1 MKTFVF
7 RQRKAYNSFAK
18 AKVSTTWYLKNQYD
32 ERLDSVTTT
41 DVSGSFLL
49 YGVDKAYSDGELK
62 ELNPYA
68 RMVADAVETSYIKL
82 LSNSSMQKQLQSET
96 IKPFTESVLNLGGG
110 QAYIAEKSDA
120 SLASVSIKR
129 KDKGH
134 GSGFAVSKDGYILTN
149 YHVIASSD
157 PSKQEELTVVT
168 SSGKELPAK
177 VVRFNKSRDLAL
189 LKVESNF
196 DKVFKISS
204 DKTFKNLQDVYTIG
218 TPKSIELG
226 QSVTTGIISSE
237 RNANNNELLQ
247 LNMSV
252 NSGNS
257 GGPVFDANGN
267 LHGVVVSKISG
278 QNTEGIAFAIPAY
291 KIAEYLNI
299 AY

>member
-1 MKTFVF
+1 
-7 RQRKAYNSFAK
+7 
-18 AKVSTTWYLKNQYD
+18 
-32 ERLDSVTTT
+32 
-41 DVSGSFLL
+41 
-49 YGVDKAYSDGELK
+49 
-62 ELNPYA
+62 
-68 RMVADAVETSYIKL
+68 
-82 LSNSSMQKQLQSET
+82 MQKQLQSET

>member
-1 MKTFVF
+1 M
-7 RQRKAYNSFAK
+7 
-18 AKVSTTWYLKNQYD
+18 STTWYLKNQYD